1 MDPEDRWD
9 AICSTVY
16 NSKYLRS
23 NTNPCSEI
31 KLNPTT
37 TFAKET
43 EMSNEKLYEINT
55 INGKV
60 YGHKLAVNSR
70 GEWVME
76 IKGTGEVLSYNPK
89 AIEEVLPH
97 TIGIRFLHTTHK
109 TTYHYLAPKDTFKVG
124 SVYALENSKSISLVM
139 VTEVDT
145 KSTLASVEFKP
156 LAKLVTE

>member
-9 AICSTVY
+9 AICSAVY
-16 NSKYLRS
+16 FSKYY
-23 NTNPCSEI
+23 TKNPCSEI
-31 KLNPTT
+31 QLNPT
-37 TFAKET
+37 KEDDMAT
-43 EMSNEKLYEINT
+43 KKLYEINT

-76 IKGTGEVLSYNPK
+76 IKGTGEVVSYNPK

-97 TIGIRFLHTTHK
+97 TIGIRFLHTSNK
-109 TTYHYLAPKDTFKVG
+109 TTYHYLAPKDAFKVG
-124 SVYALENSKSISLVM
+124 SVHAIENSNGISLVM
-139 VTEVDT
+139 VMEVDT

-156 LAKLVTE
+156 FAKLVTE